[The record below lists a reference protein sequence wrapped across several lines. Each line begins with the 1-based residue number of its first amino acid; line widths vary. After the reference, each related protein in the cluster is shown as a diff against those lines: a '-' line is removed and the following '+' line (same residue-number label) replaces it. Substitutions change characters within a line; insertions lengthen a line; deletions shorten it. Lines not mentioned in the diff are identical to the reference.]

1 MKRFEIVKVT
11 FEGYIAIN
19 RDLQTVQ
26 EELYSKL
33 DDKIVMYCTDNAFGL
48 SDCEVTLEAQN
59 D

>member
-33 DDKIVMYCTDNAFGL
+33 DDKIVMYCSDNAFGL
-48 SDCEVTLEAQN
+48 TDTKITLETQE
-59 D
+59 